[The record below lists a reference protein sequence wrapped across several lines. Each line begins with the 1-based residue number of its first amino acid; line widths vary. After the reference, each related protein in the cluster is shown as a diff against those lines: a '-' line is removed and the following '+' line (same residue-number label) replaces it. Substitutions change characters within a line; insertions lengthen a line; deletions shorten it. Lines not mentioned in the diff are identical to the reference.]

1 MLEVSGQNP
10 DLIPLERPSQSA
22 ALARTAILCWIY
34 EETLLTLDDVR
45 SRATAEYR
53 KIPQN
58 TLTTG
63 D

>member
-1 MLEVSGQNP
+1 MLHLTLDADEMRYSRCQ
-10 DLIPLERPSQSA
+10 
-22 ALARTAILCWIY
+22 ILCWIY

-58 TLTTG
+58 TLTAG